1 MTNNKGDRRRQKGDK
16 AGRVTNKKGRKRRQK
31 GDKPDTVN
39 KKKGDKTG
47 DKEREDGDKADR
59 SFHLSTALIGLNFIL
74 LVLHR
79 HHSLHQLR
87 LHSLLRL
94 HVHHG

>member
-39 KKKGDKTG
+39 KKGDKTG